1 MGHGAFLVLFDKY
14 SRRARLRPVLIALLP
29 LALPLAAGVQN
40 LPRTQWLWSLVLL
53 SGLPLFADQLGRS
66 RGKRIEQRLFQA
78 WGGKPSV
85 QLLRWRGP
93 TNRHQLGF
101 LHARLQEITGPSLR
115 LPTEQE
121 EAADPQK
128 ADHIYDAAGLALR
141 VRARGL
147 PGGELVL
154 EQNCEYG
161 FRRNALGL
169 RPYALAVAVTGLL
182 AVLAWMFTAPGFLG
196 RPGIPL
202 LALLLAMESLLVA
215 FQALLVRASWVKSA
229 AWAYAERLLETVALP
244 GPAALPT
251 DPASG
256 PTAP

>member
-1 MGHGAFLVLFDKY
+1 MGHGALFVLFDKY

-29 LALPLAAGVQN
+29 LALPLAAAAPT

-66 RGKRIEQRLFQA
+66 RGKRMEQRLFRS

-85 QLLRWRGP
+85 QMLRWRGP
-93 TNRHQLGF
+93 TNRQQLRF
-101 LHARLQEITGPSLR
+101 LHARIQEIIGPSLQ
-115 LPTEQE
+115 LPTPQE

-128 ADHIYDAAGLALR
+128 ADQIYDAAGLALR

-169 RPYALAVAVTGLL
+169 RPYALPVASAGLL
-182 AVLAWMFTAPGFLG
+182 GVVVWVFAAPGFLG
-196 RPGIPL
+196 RPSIPL
-202 LALLLAMESLLVA
+202 LAVLLAMESLLVA
-215 FQALLVRASWVKSA
+215 FQALLVRMAWVESA
-229 AWAYAERLLETVALP
+229 AWAYAERLLETAALP
-244 GPAALPT
+244 GPQALST

-256 PTAP
+256 ATTS